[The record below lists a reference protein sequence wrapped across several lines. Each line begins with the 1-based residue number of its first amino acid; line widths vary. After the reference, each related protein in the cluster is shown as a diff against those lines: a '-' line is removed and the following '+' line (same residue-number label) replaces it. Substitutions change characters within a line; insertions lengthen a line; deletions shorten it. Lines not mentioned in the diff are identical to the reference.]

1 MANLGFI
8 DGVKRE
14 IARMASSR
22 IYIFGMVLVPIC
34 VAIFFLSLLSK
45 GLPDRVPT
53 AVVDLDHS
61 SMSRSVTRSLNA
73 LQVIEI
79 QKEYESYDDALAGVR
94 SGKVF
99 GFFVIPSNFER
110 EALSGKTPTLEYYSN
125 MTFFIPGT
133 LAFKGFK
140 TVAVAT
146 SGGVIK
152 ETLIS
157 LGIDPE
163 RVGDII
169 QPVVFDQHPLN
180 NPWTNYAIYLCPSF
194 SMCTFVLMILLI
206 TVHAITSE
214 IKHGTSPE
222 WLRIAKGRI
231 SIAVLSKLLPHTAI
245 FWSVGLFLLWL
256 MFGFSHFPLH
266 GSLGWMIVATLL
278 TVIAAQSFA
287 LLICS
292 FVPNPRLAFSVC
304 ALFGILAFSF
314 TGFSFPV
321 QSMYGFLA
329 IFSWFAPIRYW
340 FLIYVNEALNGVG
353 LYYSRL
359 YFVALLIYPIVCS
372 AMLWNLKRASLK
384 PVYVP

>member
-110 EALSGKTPTLEYYSN
+110 DALSGKTPTLEYYSN

>member
-278 TVIAAQSFA
+278 TVVAAQSFA

>member
-22 IYIFGMVLVPIC
+22 IYLFGMVLVPIC

-79 QKEYESYDDALAGVR
+79 QKEYESYDEALAGVR

-125 MTFFIPGT
+125 MTFFVPGT

-157 LGIDPE
+157 MGIDPE

-214 IKHGTSPE
+214 IKHGSSPE
-222 WLRIAKGRI
+222 WLRVAKGRI

-245 FWSVGLFLLWL
+245 FGSVGLFLLWL

-278 TVIAAQSFA
+278 AVVAAQSFA

-292 FVPNPRLAFSVC
+292 LVPNPRLAFSVC

-321 QSMYGFLA
+321 QNMYGFLA

-353 LYYSRL
+353 LYYSRF